1 MSAVSVTFE
10 PAPTLLVQF
19 TPAGAAPIT
28 VEVAPQ
34 AVMTVHLNEYQPGA
48 VTEDSTNDLSNKNL
62 IDPKLTG
69 AILDAAGLALLE
81 AEGVASAVNWITAFN
96 AAAGSGPGLAVA
108 GTDTNADFNIF
119 TAGSGVL
126 KVNGGAVQMAA
137 TAVQTSGAQN
147 VSGKTLL
154 STKISG
160 ALLDTN
166 GNEALELTAT
176 ASAVNHIKLVNGAT
190 GTGAT
195 VTVGGDD
202 ANADLH
208 LGGRGTGG
216 VKVGGNV
223 VLTTATGVTPAGAQ
237 TLADKSLTSPKITG
251 SVLDANGNEV
261 ITLVSVASAVNE
273 LNVSNAAAGNGV
285 RLFPTGADGAVAL
298 LLESKGAAGVKADGS
313 LIRTVGKE
321 TIWLPARAW
330 EKRQTNGPADASQET
345 TTNKVMITTLSFDA
359 AVAEYA
365 QCSMRLPDSW
375 DGGTLIGQVCWKHG
389 TASTNFGVAWYLRA
403 TSAGDG
409 ESLDSAWGT
418 AQVMTDT
425 GGAADTMYTTAKSAA
440 ITIGG
445 SPAAGHVIKLE
456 IYRDPAHASDTLA
469 VDAGLW
475 GVTVQYTT
483 SKANDN

>member
-19 TPAGAAPIT
+19 SPAGASPIT

-34 AVMTVHLNEYQPGA
+34 AVMTVHLNEYQPGS
-48 VTEDSTNDLSNKNL
+48 VTEDSVNDLSNKNL

-108 GTDTNADFNIF
+108 GTDTNADFNIV

-137 TAVQTSGAQN
+137 TAA
-147 VSGKTLL
+147 TL
-154 STKISG
+154 
-160 ALLDTN
+160 N
-166 GNEALELTAT
+166 
-176 ASAVNHIKLVNGAT
+176 
-190 GTGAT
+190 
-195 VTVGGDD
+195 
-202 ANADLH
+202 
-208 LGGRGTGG
+208 
-216 VKVGGNV
+216 
-223 VLTTATGVTPAGAQ
+223 GAQ
-237 TLADKSLTSPKITG
+237 TLANKSLPSPKITG

-345 TTNKVMITTLSFDA
+345 TTSKVMITTLSFDA

-375 DGGTLIGQVCWKHG
+375 DGGTLIGQVCWEHG
-389 TASTNFGVAWYLRA
+389 TASTNFGTAWYLRA